1 MEKELETKAQ
11 ENQSDNSEN
20 GRKIKYAVVGL
31 GYISQVAILPAFV
44 HARKNSELAALVS
57 GDPGKRKALAKRYRV
72 PRTYTYEEYADCLA
86 SGIDAVYIALPNS
99 MHREYTENAARAGI
113 HVLCEKPMAVTEA
126 DCESMIDAA
135 AKANIKLMIAYRL
148 HFECGNL
155 SSIDTVRAGRIGD
168 PRIFTSVFSLQ
179 VKPGNSRLRS
189 ELGSNPLFDLGVY
202 CINAARYLFGEEPYE
217 VFAFSAASK
226 EERFAEVPEMT
237 SAILR
242 FPNQRLAS
250 FTCSF
255 GAADRSEYEVVGTQG
270 SLKMDPAYEM
280 AGDLKMEITI
290 DGKKQ
295 KTKYQKRDQFGA
307 ELAYFSQCI
316 IGGVNPEPNGIEG
329 LADVRI
335 INALEESA
343 AKGKPVEILPRQ
355 TKPRP
360 SIGQEIHKPPVE
372 PAPLV
377 RAQSPSE

>member
-1 MEKELETKAQ
+1 
-11 ENQSDNSEN
+11 
-20 GRKIKYAVVGL
+20 
-31 GYISQVAILPAFV
+31 
-44 HARKNSELAALVS
+44 
-57 GDPGKRKALAKRYRV
+57 
-72 PRTYTYEEYADCLA
+72 
-86 SGIDAVYIALPNS
+86 
-99 MHREYTENAARAGI
+99 
-113 HVLCEKPMAVTEA
+113 
-126 DCESMIDAA
+126 
-135 AKANIKLMIAYRL
+135 
-148 HFECGNL
+148 
-155 SSIDTVRAGRIGD
+155 
-168 PRIFTSVFSLQ
+168 
-179 VKPGNSRLRS
+179 
-189 ELGSNPLFDLGVY
+189 
-202 CINAARYLFGEEPYE
+202 
-217 VFAFSAASK
+217 
-226 EERFAEVPEMT
+226 
-237 SAILR
+237 
-242 FPNQRLAS
+242 
-250 FTCSF
+250 
-255 GAADRSEYEVVGTQG
+255 
-270 SLKMDPAYEM
+270 M

>member
-1 MEKELETKAQ
+1 
-11 ENQSDNSEN
+11 
-20 GRKIKYAVVGL
+20 
-31 GYISQVAILPAFV
+31 
-44 HARKNSELAALVS
+44 
-57 GDPGKRKALAKRYRV
+57 
-72 PRTYTYEEYADCLA
+72 
-86 SGIDAVYIALPNS
+86 
-99 MHREYTENAARAGI
+99 
-113 HVLCEKPMAVTEA
+113 
-126 DCESMIDAA
+126 
-135 AKANIKLMIAYRL
+135 
-148 HFECGNL
+148 
-155 SSIDTVRAGRIGD
+155 
-168 PRIFTSVFSLQ
+168 
-179 VKPGNSRLRS
+179 
-189 ELGSNPLFDLGVY
+189 
-202 CINAARYLFGEEPYE
+202 
-217 VFAFSAASK
+217 
-226 EERFAEVPEMT
+226 MT